1 MGASD
6 LLELALA
13 ALLLAF
19 ALAWRPFLEPYAQR
33 LAQRPR
39 WCILLLAAMPIV
51 LRLALLHKHPAPVPD
66 IYDEFSHLL
75 VADTL
80 RHFRLANPAHPLH
93 QFFETF
99 FVLQYPTYSSIYPI
113 GQGLVLALG
122 WTIFGTPWAGVIL
135 PVAALAALCYWML
148 RGWTTPGWALAGG
161 VLALMEFGPL
171 NQWMNGYWGG
181 ALPAAAGCMVFGALP
196 RLRREARL
204 RDAIILGA
212 GLAIHLLT
220 RPYESIFLLLSVAVF
235 VLPRWRALMKPLLA
249 AALVTLPAISITLL
263 QNKQVTG
270 SWITLPYA
278 LSQYQYGVPAALTF
292 EENAVP
298 HRELTREQQLDYQM
312 QLSFR
317 GERAET
323 LKSYLQRL
331 VYRIRYY
338 RFFFMPPLYLA
349 LPLFFIAMRD
359 ARFIRVFLCLLLFAL
374 GINFFPAF
382 QYHYM
387 AGVTCLFVLVAITG
401 LEQLSRLNATAARIV
416 FLLCIAQFALEY
428 GLHVSTNDQWSMA
441 LRNPERRVTVNAQLA
456 AAPGK
461 QLVFVRY
468 WPHHI
473 FQDEWV
479 YNAANIDGA
488 RVVWARDLGAEENEK
503 LRQYYPDRKV
513 WLLEPD
519 ARPPRLAAYYS
530 FPSPNSGRPASDAWN
545 ANAAIAVTLAT
556 ANHEAPAYHA
566 EKSAVSGNRI
576 SSTPANEHAISA
588 SSPKRSIT
596 KTNNTVRTAPNAA
609 EMNGTCGAASA
620 PSTASSSTR
629 TTAAS
634 QSRRRTLRSTKIS
647 TNIIS
652 PCTTPVGTAARNAP
666 SVFKTPCSDSS
677 DTDRRGDAP
686 KRIAK
691 NWCTSASSPENTPS
705 AIPASTSRPTSG
717 S

>member
-6 LLELALA
+6 LIELALA

-39 WCILLLAAMPIV
+39 WCILLLAALPIA
-51 LRLALLHKHPAPVPD
+51 LRLALLPRHPAPVPD

-80 RHFRLANPAHPLH
+80 RHFRLANPAHPFH

-113 GQGLVLALG
+113 GQGLLLALG
-122 WTIFGTPWAGVIL
+122 WTIFGTPWAGVML
-135 PVAALAALCYWML
+135 SVAALAALCYWML

-161 VLALMEFGPL
+161 LLTVMEFGPL

-196 RLRREARL
+196 RLRRDARLHGARL

-212 GLAIHLLT
+212 GLSIHLLT
-220 RPYESIFLLLSVAVF
+220 RPYESIFLLLSVALF
-235 VLPRWRALMKPLLA
+235 VLPGSRALRKPLLA
-249 AALVTLPAISITLL
+249 AALVTLPAIGITLL

-292 EENAVP
+292 QENAVP
-298 HRELTREQQLDYQM
+298 HRELTREQTLDYQM

-323 LKSYLQRL
+323 LKSYLLRL
-331 VYRIRYY
+331 IYRIRYY
-338 RFFFMPPLYLA
+338 RFFFMPPLYLV

-359 ARFIRVFLCLLLFAL
+359 ARFIRMFLCLLFFAL

-387 AGVTCLFVLVAITG
+387 AGVTCLFVAAAITA
-401 LEQLSRLNATAARIV
+401 LEQLSRLNAQAARII
-416 FLLCIAQFALEY
+416 FLLCIGQFALEY
-428 GLHVSTNDQWSMA
+428 GLHLATHDRWSLA
-441 LRNPERRVTVNAQLA
+441 LRNPERRVAVNTQLA
-456 AAPGK
+456 EAPGR

-488 RVVWARDLGAEENEK
+488 RVVWARDLGADENEK
-503 LRQYYPDRKV
+503 LRHYYPDRSV

-519 ARPPRLAAYYS
+519 ARPPRLTAY
-530 FPSPNSGRPASDAWN
+530 
-545 ANAAIAVTLAT
+545 T
-556 ANHEAPAYHA
+556 
-566 EKSAVSGNRI
+566 
-576 SSTPANEHAISA
+576 
-588 SSPKRSIT
+588 
-596 KTNNTVRTAPNAA
+596 
-609 EMNGTCGAASA
+609 
-620 PSTASSSTR
+620 
-629 TTAAS
+629 
-634 QSRRRTLRSTKIS
+634 
-647 TNIIS
+647 
-652 PCTTPVGTAARNAP
+652 
-666 SVFKTPCSDSS
+666 
-677 DTDRRGDAP
+677 
-686 KRIAK
+686 
-691 NWCTSASSPENTPS
+691 
-705 AIPASTSRPTSG
+705 G
-717 S
+717 SEPQP